1 MNRLIDMRIRQNGL
15 NDSMNEKKKKK
26 KSQFK
31 YFNDGIIVL

>member
-26 KSQFK
+26 KASL
-31 YFNDGIIVL
+31 NILMTE